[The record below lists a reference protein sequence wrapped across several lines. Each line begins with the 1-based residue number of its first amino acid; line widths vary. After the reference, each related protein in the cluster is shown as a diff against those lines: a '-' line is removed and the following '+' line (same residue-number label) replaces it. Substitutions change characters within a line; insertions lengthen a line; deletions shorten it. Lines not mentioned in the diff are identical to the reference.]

1 MQDMRTR
8 HSRSYV
14 AVTLVSFGIVAGATI
29 AQAIREHN
37 WEPIWSLAWLPAV
50 LIWTLRRP
58 ASAHGCLPR
67 LRRRARL

>member
-8 HSRSYV
+8 HGWIYV
-14 AVTLVSFGIVAGATI
+14 AVTLVSFGIVAGATM

-58 ASAHGCLPR
+58 ASASACLR
-67 LRRRARL
+67 LRRRARS